1 MLIFLVNITLIYFI
15 NDFCSSGHKQN
26 FCSYVNCLNKQFLI
40 DKSYVYID
48 KKKLSQFYLL
58 KV

>member
-15 NDFCSSGHKQN
+15 NNFRSSGHKQN
-26 FCSYVNCLNKQFLI
+26 FCSYINSLNKQFLI
-40 DKSYVYID
+40 NKPYVYID
-48 KKKLSQFYLL
+48 KKKLSQVYLL